1 MGTEQDL
8 HCKGIRLNT
17 CLDLRP
23 GSTGGDWK
31 AFAGTGRI
39 RADRRRTTAVAQVVE
54 ENVPASV
61 RLGRQ
66 DVALH
71 VEFLEGADEP
81 ARVAVRLI
89 MRPRRVE
96 VRHDV
101 NTLAA
106 RKFGPGGKPFAFHEI
121 TELQRCLD

>member
-1 MGTEQDL
+1 MQNRREGRTDPQGEAVSRGAVGCGVHGISKLCLAMGTEETL
-8 HCKGIRLNT
+8 HCKGIRLDT
-17 CLDLRP
+17 CFDLRP

-39 RADRRRTTAVAQVVE
+39 RADRRRTTAVAQAIE
-54 ENVPASV
+54 ENVPAPV

-81 ARVAVRLI
+81 
-89 MRPRRVE
+89 
-96 VRHDV
+96 
-101 NTLAA
+101 
-106 RKFGPGGKPFAFHEI
+106 
-121 TELQRCLD
+121 